1 MRANEAALNAK
12 IKAKF
17 SKHLKQK
24 DYQNLLTKES
34 LSEVADYLKN
44 STYFK
49 DYFSN
54 VSSDNIRR
62 AKLESILRDSVF
74 LRYQQLLK
82 FAPNDKKEFFKY
94 QVMLS
99 ECKAI
104 VRMFTMMK
112 SKNRPTEL
120 DVSTFQ
126 LTKHS
131 KVNFH
136 ALLSAKNILEFM
148 DGLINTQYYD
158 VLRAFTTQTVEKINY
173 TNLENALN
181 KYYYGEVKRLIDE
194 YFTDQEQKDINKVFN
209 CHIEIEN
216 LTRIY
221 RLKKS
226 FKYDVSY
233 IKSVLTPYYS
243 LINKKRLDQFIDRLN
258 ADEFVNE
265 LRRTAYA
272 KYIPGQPFVHIENY
286 MERMLYNVSRH
297 YLSFS
302 SSAAVALVCYAE
314 LVEIE
319 IQNIIEIIE
328 GIRYKTPDEEIK
340 ALLIH

>member
-1 MRANEAALNAK
+1 MRANEAALSAK

-17 SKHLKQK
+17 SKHLSAK
-24 DYQNLLTKES
+24 DYQNLLAKQS
-34 LSEVADYLKN
+34 VSEVADYLRN
-44 STYFK
+44 STYYGE
-49 DYFSN
+49 YFSN
-54 VSSDNIRR
+54 ISSDNIRR
-62 AKLESILRDSVF
+62 GKLESILRDSVF

-82 FAPNDKKEFFKY
+82 FAPNKKQDFFKY
-94 QVMLS
+94 QIILN
-99 ECKAI
+99 ECKTI

-112 SKNRPTEL
+112 GKNRPDDLEFATYHL
-120 DVSTFQ
+120 
-126 LTKHS
+126 S
-131 KVNFH
+131 KLSKINYY
-136 ALLSAKNILEFM
+136 ALLQANNIEEFM
-148 DGLINTQYYD
+148 GGLVGTPYYK
-158 VLRAFTTQTVEKINY
+158 VLMDFSAQAVDKINY

-181 KYYYGEVKRLIDE
+181 KYYYTEVKQLVDKFFVKSE
-194 YFTDQEQKDINKVFN
+194 QEDINKVFN

-216 LTRIY
+216 LTRVY

-226 FKYDVSY
+226 FKYDNSY
-233 IKSVLTPYYS
+233 IKSILTPYYS
-243 LINKKRLDQFIDRLN
+243 LINQKRLDQFIDNLN

-265 LRRTAYA
+265 LRRTAYT
-272 KYIPGQPFVHIENY
+272 KYIPKQPFVHIENY

-302 SSAAVALVCYAE
+302 SSAAVALVCYSE

-328 GIRYKTPDEEIK
+328 GIRYKTPEEEIK